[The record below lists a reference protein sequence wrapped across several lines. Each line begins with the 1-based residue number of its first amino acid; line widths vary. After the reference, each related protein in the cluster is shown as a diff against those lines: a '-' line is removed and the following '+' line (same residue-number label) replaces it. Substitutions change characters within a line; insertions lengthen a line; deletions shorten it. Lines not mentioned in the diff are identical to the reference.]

1 MAKTLVLKT
10 IKVQE
15 GAPETNYKEFIKA
28 CVNYVK
34 AGDGVTAEDQRKRL
48 RILDAVEASGEELTL
63 EDADAANL
71 KDLVSKMIWSLVSP
85 ALVQFC
91 DDVAAM

>member
-1 MAKTLVLKT
+1 MAKTLELKT

-15 GAPETNYKEFIKA
+15 AAPETNYKEFIKA
-28 CVNYVK
+28 CVNYVVI
-34 AGDGVTAEDQRKRL
+34 GEGVTAEEQRKRI
-48 RILDAVEASGEELTL
+48 RILDAVEASGEELVL
-63 EDADAANL
+63 EDVDAATL
-71 KDLVSKMIWSLVSP
+71 KGLVAKMVWSLVSP